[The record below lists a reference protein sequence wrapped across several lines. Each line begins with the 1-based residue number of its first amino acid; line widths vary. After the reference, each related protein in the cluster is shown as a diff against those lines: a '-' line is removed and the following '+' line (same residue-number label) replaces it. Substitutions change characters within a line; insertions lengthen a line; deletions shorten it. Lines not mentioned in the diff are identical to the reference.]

1 MANTATSLVRA
12 RPKAVPPVPRPDR
25 KFYAATSAFGRF
37 GMRWFDPQIM
47 AAEHYHGHIELNW
60 LTSGSMDYL
69 LDGKPLHI
77 PGERLVMFW
86 AGIPHKTIG
95 IDRGPASDSRQCN
108 VYLPL
113 DTFLHMPRLGR
124 LPETMMAGGV
134 IALSSD
140 TIGSETLHRWYE
152 DYRSGNAERT
162 DILKAEIAIML
173 RRASV
178 TGWDTLMEPW
188 IESVTPTT
196 KAATPLRYAVA
207 MIKYVLEHLSEP
219 LPASEVA
226 EVVGL
231 HPNYALNLF
240 TSVMNVSLHKF
251 VVRMRLIRARSLLF
265 ETNLSIENVAFNS
278 GFAGKSQFYEQFREA
293 YGISPREM
301 RSQFLAHV

>member
-1 MANTATSLVRA
+1 MATSVSMRA
-12 RPKAVPPVPRPDR
+12 RERLKAVSPVPRPDR
-25 KFYAATSAFGRF
+25 KFYAATNAFGRF

-47 AAEHYHGHIELNW
+47 PVEHYHGHIELNW
-60 LTSGSMDYL
+60 LTAGSMDYV
-69 LDGKPLHI
+69 LDGKPLRV
-77 PGERLVMFW
+77 PSGRLVMFW
-86 AGIPHKTIG
+86 AGIPHRTVDL
-95 IDRGPASDSRQCN
+95 DRGPVHDGRQCN

-124 LPETMMAGGV
+124 LTETMMAGGV
-134 IALSSD
+134 IALSPD
-140 TIGSETLHRWYE
+140 TIGNETLRRWYE
-152 DYRSGNAERT
+152 DYRSGDAERT

-178 TGWDTLMEPW
+178 TGWEDLLEPW
-188 IESVTPTT
+188 IESVTPAT

-265 ETNLSIENVAFNS
+265 ESNLSIENIAFQS

-301 RSQFLAHV
+301 RTKFLAHA

>member
-1 MANTATSLVRA
+1 MAATIPAPLQA
-12 RPKAVPPVPRPDR
+12 RPKAVAPVPRPDR
-25 KFYAATSAFGRF
+25 NFYAATSAFGRF
-37 GMRWFDPQIM
+37 GMRWFDPRIM
-47 AAEHYHGHIELNW
+47 PVEHYHGHIELNW
-60 LTSGSMDYL
+60 LTCGSMDYL
-69 LDGKPLHI
+69 LDGKPLRI
-77 PGERLVMFW
+77 PSDRLVMFW
-86 AGIPHKTIG
+86 AGIPHRTISL
-95 IDRGPASDSRQCN
+95 DRGPANDGRQCN
-108 VYLPL
+108 IYLPL

-124 LPETMMAGGV
+124 LTETMMAGGV
-134 IALSSD
+134 IALSPD
-140 TIGSETLHRWYE
+140 TIGNQTLKRWYE
-152 DYRSGNAERT
+152 DYRSGDAERT

-178 TGWDTLMEPW
+178 MGWEELLEPW

-219 LPASEVA
+219 LRTSEVA

-251 VVRMRLIRARSLLF
+251 IVRMRLIRARLLLF
-265 ETNLSIENVAFNS
+265 ETNLSIENIAFQS

-301 RSQFLAHV
+301 RTKFLAHA

>member
-95 IDRGPASDSRQCN
+95 IDRGPANDSRQCN

-140 TIGSETLHRWYE
+140 TSAPRRCAAGTRIIAAAMPSAPTSSRP
-152 DYRSGNAERT
+152 RSP
-162 DILKAEIAIML
+162 
-173 RRASV
+173 SCC
-178 TGWDTLMEPW
+178 
-188 IESVTPTT
+188 
-196 KAATPLRYAVA
+196 AA
-207 MIKYVLEHLSEP
+207 
-219 LPASEVA
+219 
-226 EVVGL
+226 
-231 HPNYALNLF
+231 
-240 TSVMNVSLHKF
+240 
-251 VVRMRLIRARSLLF
+251 
-265 ETNLSIENVAFNS
+265 
-278 GFAGKSQFYEQFREA
+278 
-293 YGISPREM
+293 PR
-301 RSQFLAHV
+301 